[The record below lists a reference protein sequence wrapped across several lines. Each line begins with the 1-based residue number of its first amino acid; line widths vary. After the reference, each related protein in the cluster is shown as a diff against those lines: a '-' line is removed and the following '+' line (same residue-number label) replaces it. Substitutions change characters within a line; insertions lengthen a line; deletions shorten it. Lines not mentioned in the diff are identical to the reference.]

1 MKRFYKFLSLFLLSL
16 VGITSAVA
24 QDYKKGTLLTTTEQ
38 VVSQRVVLWS
48 PGTSDDHPAG
58 FMNGKNVLCEILTDS
73 CIYEFEAVGTQVD
86 GHDLYRLKQVASGLY
101 VKDADGMDE
110 DAFEYTDKVGE
121 AFEMTVL
128 PFEDVTG
135 ADVRCNRTT
144 ATDAKQD
151 LSVEGFVL
159 CRGEMAPKPFEDAPN
174 DGYVYIGAV
183 HSPFISPYTDTNVW
197 NIYTVE
203 NTRGKEKVDNYL
215 NMYFPGALE
224 TDYPKGNAPGY
235 YQAEVVDEVAVL
247 VDKASDVSNG
257 TLTLS
262 DEEIDKL
269 CADLKAGYEKLQA
282 SRIPLAEGYFFIR
295 NVANRY
301 LYDGVQDDKHFVYTN
316 AAGTYTI
323 PEALTPDDVKLI
335 WKVAPAEGEN
345 KYVITNMYSDLV
357 ISGNEADCSGTDNGK
372 GFLLEAEGN
381 ITVSPNGE
389 NDAPSFLFI
398 TSATT
403 KNGMKQFH
411 GKFNNNPVMAW
422 NANASENN
430 CMKFIPVSE
439 ADVMA
444 VLEQAKQQA
453 RNEKLSAAYSQA
465 LSTVLEGTSYK
476 WNGEKNAEF
485 TLEGALVSYTGDE
498 ANSHVFSANKSA
510 AEGTYEGLVD
520 GDFETYFHSDY
531 SRAFTP
537 SMTNFHDIS
546 FELDKAASGIITA
559 KIAKRKT
566 GNDYPTKFAIFG
578 SNEVDK
584 ADPNA
589 ADWTLEGV
597 ATISWDTPAM
607 VDTVKKEKFVGY
619 ATFNLSQEYKYVRF
633 GAIGTIFNE
642 SNPMTNR
649 GYFAI
654 SEMNLWKGG
663 VYDDVNST
671 ISVVSKETMD
681 ALNAALAKAKA
692 ELAAGAA
699 TEETIAELN
708 AAYAKF
714 VEEFPV
720 PALIAEAAS
729 AAEAVANNAT
739 NNDLVGEEL
748 GQYPSAA
755 HEALVAAIQAARDYD
770 TKGKTAAEIN
780 AQVKAVEDAVAAFYT
795 TINLPEA
802 GKYYVWRGTGDNYR
816 GGAEANGW
824 NSLNALVYSPSN
836 ALNTNLAFTR
846 PEGAAEGLDVAE
858 LTDTVSATENLKY
871 AWFVEKAEA
880 GKMVI
885 RNVGTGMYVAA
896 KDGAVAQSKE
906 PFEIEVLP
914 AVKGS
919 FVLVVKDGGHFNAH
933 AGGQVGVWNSAT
945 DKNAFWTFQEVAE
958 DQFSGSTTYYWPAT
972 PGKYEI
978 ITLPVSVDWVMDGTA
993 YGVAGVTADNELAL
1007 VKLDDIIP
1015 AGTPFIHLANE
1026 TFSEPK
1032 YGASFN
1038 LVFGGDGEALPR
1050 NIEYVTEPVVTE
1062 CLTGTLCEVDTVP
1075 AGYAYF
1081 NNGNVAA
1088 TKNTVIGANSGF
1100 LGVIGQ
1106 AMPVADAEMADVTI
1120 ALGKVVI
1127 DEINEANVVVL
1138 PALSNVYS
1146 INGQLVRKNVKTVNA
1161 LKGLPA
1167 GIYVVGGKKFIVK

>member
-24 QDYKKGTLLTTTEQ
+24 QDYKKGTLLETTEQ

-48 PGTSDDHPAG
+48 PGTSSDHPAG

-101 VKDADGMDE
+101 VKDANGMDE
-110 DAFEYTDKVGE
+110 DAFEYTSKVGE

-128 PFEDVTG
+128 PFNDVTND
-135 ADVRCNRTT
+135 DVRCDRTT
-144 ATDAKQD
+144 ATDQKQD
-151 LSVEGFVL
+151 LSVKGFVL
-159 CRGEMAPKPFEDAPN
+159 CRGEMAPEPFEDAPN

-197 NIYTVE
+197 NIYTIE
-203 NTRGKEKVDNYL
+203 NTKGLEKLENYV
-215 NMYFPGALE
+215 NMYFPGSME
-224 TDYPKGNAPGY
+224 TDYPAGNAPGY
-235 YQAEVVDEVAVL
+235 YRSEVVDEVAVL
-247 VDKASDVSNG
+247 VDKANDALNG
-257 TLTLS
+257 VTTLS
-262 DEEIDKL
+262 DEEIEKL
-269 CADLKAGYEKLQA
+269 CADLKAGYEKLQE
-282 SRIPLAEGYFFIR
+282 SRIALAEGYFFIR

-301 LYDGVQDDKHFVYTN
+301 LYDGAQGDKHFVYTN

-372 GFLLEAEGN
+372 GFLLEEEGN

-453 RNEKLSAAYSQA
+453 RNEKLSAVYSQA
-465 LSTVLEGTSYK
+465 LSSVLEGTSYK
-476 WNGEKNAEF
+476 WEGEKNADF
-485 TLEGALVSYTGDE
+485 MVQGALVSPAGE
-498 ANSHVFSANKSA
+498 ENSHVFSAHKEES
-510 AEGTYEGLVD
+510 EGTYEALLD
-520 GDFETYFHSDY
+520 GDLTTYFHTNWHS
-531 SRAFTP
+531 AFTP
-537 SMTNFHDIS
+537 SMTNFHDVS
-546 FELDKAASGIITA
+546 FELDEAASGIITA
-559 KIAKRKT
+559 KIAKRLT

-578 SNEVDK
+578 TNEVDK
-584 ADPNA
+584 ANPDA

-597 ATISWDTPAM
+597 ATISWDTPLSVEGEANPR
-607 VDTVKKEKFVGY
+607 EKYVGY
-619 ATFNLSQEYKYVRF
+619 ATFKLSQEYKYVRF
-633 GAIGTIFNE
+633 GAIGTIYNE
-642 SNPMTNR
+642 SDPRTNR

-663 VYDDVNST
+663 VYDEVNST

-681 ALNAALAKAKA
+681 ALNAALDKAKA
-692 ELAAGAA
+692 ELATGTA

-720 PALIAEAAS
+720 PALITEAAN

-739 NNDLVGEEL
+739 NNGLVGEQL
-748 GQYPSAA
+748 GQYPQAA
-755 HEALVAAIQAARDYD
+755 HDALVAAIQAARDYD

-780 AQVKAVEDAVAAFYT
+780 AQVAAVEAAVAAFYT

-802 GKYYVWRGTGDNYR
+802 GKYYVWRGTGDNFR

-846 PEGAAEGLDVAE
+846 PEGAAEGLDVTE
-858 LTDTVSATENLKY
+858 LNDTVSATENLKY

-896 KDGAVAQSKE
+896 NDGAVAQSKE

-914 AVKGS
+914 AKAGS
-919 FVLVVKDGGHFNAH
+919 FVLVVKDGGHFNAY

-945 DKNAFWTFQEVAE
+945 DKNAFWTFEEVAE
-958 DQFSGSTTYYWPAT
+958 DQFSSTTTYYWPAT

-978 ITLPVSVDWVMDGTA
+978 ITLPVSVDWIMDGTA
-993 YGVAGVTADNELAL
+993 YGVAGVTEDNQLAL
-1007 VKLDDIIP
+1007 VELDEVP

-1026 TFSEPK
+1026 TFNEPK
-1032 YGASFN
+1032 YGAAFN
-1038 LVFGGDGEALPR
+1038 LVFGGDGEALPH

-1106 AMPVADAEMADVTI
+1106 AMPVADAAMADVMI
-1120 ALGKVVI
+1120 DLGKVVI

-1138 PALSNVYS
+1138 PAISNVYS